1 MRCQTCGS
9 GERQPARK
17 PDAAQRG
24 EHVAVVTDVP
34 VEECPACG
42 QTWSRAGFLA
52 LSANSL
58 ENIKWVY
65 DIAAASE
72 AGPKRADRH
81 QLAEICDEEVQ
92 P

>member
-1 MRCQTCGS
+1 MRCEDCGN
-9 GERQPARK
+9 GERRPARK
-17 PDAAQRG
+17 PYVAQRA

-34 VEECPACG
+34 VEECPACS

-65 DIAAASE
+65 DIAAAFE
-72 AGPKRADRH
+72 ACTKRADWDR
-81 QLAEICDEEVQ
+81 LAEICDEEVQ